1 MEAKGEDA
9 PAKPT
14 GFTEL
19 ERTYIA
25 IGIACGILAI
35 IVSIAVIAVRNNF
48 IHHPVPTPC
57 LLLFPPSLNILLFIL
72 LLCFLRLLILLFLL
86 LLLRNPP
93 PPSSSFLLLPPP
105 SSSLLFP
112 PLPSPSPLTPPLSSP
127 CLPSLR
133 LFTASFLSSS
143 PPS

>member
-9 PAKPT
+9 PPKPT

-48 IHHPVPTPC
+48 IHH
-57 LLLFPPSLNILLFIL
+57 
-72 LLCFLRLLILLFLL
+72 LFLL
-86 LLLRNPP
+86 LVF
-93 PPSSSFLLLPPP
+93 SYFLPH
-105 SSSLLFP
+105 
-112 PLPSPSPLTPPLSSP
+112 
-127 CLPSLR
+127 
-133 LFTASFLSSS
+133 
-143 PPS
+143 